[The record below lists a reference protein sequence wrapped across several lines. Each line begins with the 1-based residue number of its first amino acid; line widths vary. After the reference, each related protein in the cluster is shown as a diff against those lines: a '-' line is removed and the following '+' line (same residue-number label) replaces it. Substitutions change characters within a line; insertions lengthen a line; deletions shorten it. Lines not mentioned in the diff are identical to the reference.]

1 MSPSGS
7 DTLASLAPSTG
18 TKILSTLSSSNTTRE
33 LEKELTEPW
42 IEITLL
48 ILKATIMIFIM
59 AAAIFGNLLVIASV
73 MRHRK
78 LRYVVTTLCGEE
90 ACPCPDIVVAVL
102 FWIGYFNSTLNPLIY
117 AYFNRDF
124 REAFKNTLECIF
136 CTWWRNDMSSLDGN
150 MRRSSLR
157 YDTRTKSVYSESYLR
172 PSAVERRASQ
182 ALVDSL

>member
-78 LRYVVTTLCGEE
+78 LR
-90 ACPCPDIVVAVL
+90 
-102 FWIGYFNSTLNPLIY
+102 
-117 AYFNRDF
+117 
-124 REAFKNTLECIF
+124 
-136 CTWWRNDMSSLDGN
+136 
-150 MRRSSLR
+150 
-157 YDTRTKSVYSESYLR
+157 
-172 PSAVERRASQ
+172 
-182 ALVDSL
+182 